1 MQISLPL
8 WLTGPG
14 MTRYAI
20 DSSRLKSE
28 LGWKP
33 SITIEEGLEKPLNGI
48 SKQVWWRSLINRRGL
63 SKRLGARK

>member
-8 WLTGPG
+8 WLTGPHDA
-14 MTRYAI
+14 RYAI

-33 SITIEEGLEKPLNGI
+33 SITIEEGLKKPLNGI
-48 SKQVWWRSLINRRGL
+48 SKMRSGGGL
-63 SKRLGARK
+63 L